1 MSMLTRKLLR
11 DLWATKGQVVT
22 IALVVAS
29 GIAAFVASLSTY
41 ESLKRMQADYY
52 ESARFAHVFA
62 SARRVPNSVAPALLE
77 IPGVVEAQ
85 ATLTYDA
92 MIDLPG
98 VVEPLVGRMIALPE
112 HGLPAMNRL
121 TLMAGRW
128 IDAPE
133 SNQVLVNQTFAQKRG
148 LAPGSTLTALLNGKR
163 ETLVVVGIVL
173 SPGYIF
179 AAAHG
184 AGDESS
190 FGVFWIGRKR
200 LAAAF
205 NMEGAFNTAALRIG
219 RDAPERVVIDR
230 LDHLLAPY
238 GTIGANARDEQPSH
252 KALTQEIG
260 EQKVFGLV
268 LPSVFLGVAV
278 FLLNVVLTRQIGTQ
292 RGQIAALKALGCPD
306 WRIGLHYLEYV
317 LAIVL
322 LGIAIGMAAGAWLGH
337 MLTALYTN
345 FFHFPAL
352 DYAMPAWIPLV
363 GALASLAGA
372 VTGALQAMLKV
383 VRLPPAEAMRPASPL
398 TYRATL
404 LERIGLG
411 RLYSPAARMILR
423 DLERR
428 PARALATTLGVAGA
442 VAILISGTWC
452 RDAIDH
458 LLDVEFRMRE
468 RQDVAM
474 VLVEPASSAVAYD
487 LARLP
492 GVLRAEPDRVAAARL
507 WHGHRSYRTTIT
519 GLTPEGSIRLL
530 LDAKLQQVPLPAQ
543 GLAINQTL
551 ADLLGVTL
559 GDSVRVEILQGARAA
574 RGAGGRADRRPDG
587 HAGVH
592 AHRCA
597 QRADGR
603 GRRGDRCAHPDRRRR
618 ARGLPAAG
626 EGNAAHCRRRGDR
639 SDRAQLPRDLGA
651 QRADLHHG
659 AVGAGGHDRGGRG
672 LQQRAHRAGGA
683 RLGAGQPARARHD
696 ARRGL
701 RPAAGRTGARGAG
714 RAAAGLAGRLRPV
727 GLHRRADP
735 SGDLPH
741 PADHP
746 AAHLCPGQ
754 RGGAGRRRGQRAGR
768 AAADRPTRPG
778 GRPEDAR
785 LMTRGHAADGMH
797 PLRSD
802 RIDVTALR
810 HARRTS

>member
-11 DLWATKGQVVT
+11 DLWSTRGQVIT

-29 GIAAFVASLSTY
+29 GIAAFGASLSTY

-62 SARRVPNSVAPALLE
+62 SARRVPNSLAPALLE

-85 ATLTYDA
+85 TTLTYDA

-148 LAPGSTLTALLNGKR
+148 LAPGSALTALLNGKR
-163 ETLVVVGIVL
+163 ETLAVVGIVL
-173 SPGYIF
+173 SPEYIF

-184 AGDESS
+184 VGDESS

-205 NMEGAFNTAALRIG
+205 NMEGAFNTAVLRLG
-219 RDAPERVVIDR
+219 RDASERVVIDR
-230 LDHLLAPY
+230 LDHRLAPY

-278 FLLNVVLTRQIGTQ
+278 FLLNVVLTRQVGTQ

-306 WRIGLHYLEYV
+306 WRIGLHYLQYV
-317 LAIVL
+317 LVIVL
-322 LGIAIGMAAGAWLGH
+322 LGIAIGIAAGAWLGH

-363 GALASLAGA
+363 GALASLAA
-372 VTGALQAMLKV
+372 AAAGALQAMLRV

-411 RLYSPAARMILR
+411 RLYSPSVRMILR

-428 PARALATTLGVAGA
+428 PARAFATTLGVAGA
-442 VAILISGTWC
+442 VAILISGTWW
-452 RDAIDH
+452 RDAMDY

-468 RQDVAM
+468 RQDVGM
-474 VLVEPASSAVAYD
+474 QLVEPASSTVAYN
-487 LARLP
+487 LARLT
-492 GVLRAEPDRVAAARL
+492 GVLRVEPDRVAAARL

-519 GLTPEGSIRLL
+519 GLMPESQIRLL
-530 LDAKLQQVPLPAQ
+530 LDARLQDVPLPAQ

-551 ADLLGVTL
+551 VDLLDVKL
-559 GDSVRVEILQGARAA
+559 GDSIRVEILQGARTQSEVPVVALI
-574 RGAGGRADRRPDG
+574 
-587 HAGVH
+587 
-592 AHRCA
+592 
-597 QRADGR
+597 
-603 GRRGDRCAHPDRRRR
+603 GDLM
-618 ARGLPAAG
+618 GTPAFMHIDALNALMG
-626 EGNAAHCRRRGDR
+626 EGD
-639 SDRAQLPRDLGA
+639 
-651 QRADLHHG
+651 
-659 AVGAGGHDRGGRG
+659 VV
-672 LQQRAHRAGGA
+672 
-683 RLGAGQPARARHD
+683 
-696 ARRGL
+696 
-701 RPAAGRTGARGAG
+701 TGARIQIDAAARTAFLTQVKETPRIAAAVEIGPIVRNFRETSARNVLIFTTVLSVLAG
-714 RAAAGLAGRLRPV
+714 TIAVGVVYNNARIALAERAWELASLRVLGMTRGEVSGLLLGELALEVLVALPLGWLAGYGLSAFIVELIHPETFRIPLIILPRTYALASVVVLAAGLASALIVRRQIDRLDLV
-727 GLHRRADP
+727 GVLK
-735 SGDLPH
+735 
-741 PADHP
+741 
-746 AAHLCPGQ
+746 
-754 RGGAGRRRGQRAGR
+754 
-768 AAADRPTRPG
+768 TR
-778 GRPEDAR
+778 D
-785 LMTRGHAADGMH
+785 
-797 PLRSD
+797 
-802 RIDVTALR
+802 
-810 HARRTS
+810 